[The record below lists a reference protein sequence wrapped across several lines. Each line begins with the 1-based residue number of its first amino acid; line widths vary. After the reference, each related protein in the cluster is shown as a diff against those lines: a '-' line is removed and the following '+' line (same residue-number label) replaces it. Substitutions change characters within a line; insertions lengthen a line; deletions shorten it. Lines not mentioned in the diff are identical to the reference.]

1 MKNGS
6 TKSSVLSILNLET
19 EVFEI
24 TLCKFF
30 RVFCD
35 MMI

>member
-19 EVFEI
+19 EVFKM
-24 TLCKFF
+24 TLCKLFH
-30 RVFCD
+30 VFCD